1 MGVEYSTLIV
11 GKKITH
17 QTDPDLLCNKHLQSE
32 KSVILDVTP
41 RPYYSKDSKIDP
53 ETLKLENDVIHRE
66 TGVMNPGNEIINLE
80 KRTSKILKM
89 T

>member
-53 ETLKLENDVIHRE
+53 ETLK
-66 TGVMNPGNEIINLE
+66 
-80 KRTSKILKM
+80 SKLKSKLKVCKLKVLKN
-89 T
+89 